1 MEALRLIEI
10 HTNSVGDM
18 KNSDF
23 KKISSVLTKV
33 SRAFE
38 LSFGKLTID
47 RLAVSYSDEEFK
59 IDFDIYIEDLG
70 IGRIVVQHQD
80 DDAGNL
86 IEDFAGSLIEQIE
99 HHLDTARER
108 ESKFKESWDSHRV
121 YSHEFSYVSAVTSLE
136 MVREIMVFIFKLTAK
151 N

>member
-1 MEALRLIEI
+1 MIEI
-10 HTNSVGDM
+10 QINSVGDM

-23 KKISSVLTKV
+23 KKISSVLTKT
-33 SRAFE
+33 SRVFE

-47 RLAVSYSDEEFK
+47 KLGVSYSDEEFK

-70 IGRIVVQHQD
+70 IGRILVQHQD

-86 IEDFAGSLIEQIE
+86 IEDFADSLIEQIE
-99 HHLDTARER
+99 HHLGAARGR

-121 YSHEFSYVSAVTSLE
+121 YSHEFSYVSSVTSLE
-136 MVREIMVFIFKLTAK
+136 MIREIIVSIFKLNAK